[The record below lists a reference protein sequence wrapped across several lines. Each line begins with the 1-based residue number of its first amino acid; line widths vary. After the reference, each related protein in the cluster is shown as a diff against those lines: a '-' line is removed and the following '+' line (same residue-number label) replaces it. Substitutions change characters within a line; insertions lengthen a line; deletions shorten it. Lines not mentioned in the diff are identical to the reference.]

1 MLMVNG
7 DVDDVYNKM
16 NFNINM
22 SRNHSRNIHTWVNSS
37 CYICVQKQLYI
48 IQTSYIYI
56 EIMGLVHLF

>member
-22 SRNHSRNIHTWVNSS
+22 SRNHSRNIHT
-37 CYICVQKQLYI
+37 
-48 IQTSYIYI
+48 
-56 EIMGLVHLF
+56 